1 MLLSD
6 RATNL
11 QENGKSG
18 IGNDES
24 ITDTNNSLVY
34 DELPLNRSSN
44 FVNESITIDRVM
56 TQPLELDET
65 VTSEPKDFISHLKN
79 LRYCNPKNMI
89 IGHVKINSLRNK
101 YDPIRSILENG
112 LCDIFTRSET
122 KLD

>member
-11 QENGKSG
+11 HEYGKSG

-44 FVNESITIDRVM
+44 FVNESITIDRDM
-56 TQPLELDET
+56 TQPLEIDET
-65 VTSEPKDFISHLKN
+65 VTSEPKDFISDLKN

-89 IGHVKINSLRNK
+89 IGHVNINSLRN
-101 YDPIRSILENG
+101 
-112 LCDIFTRSET
+112 
-122 KLD
+122 

>member
-56 TQPLELDET
+56 T
-65 VTSEPKDFISHLKN
+65 
-79 LRYCNPKNMI
+79 
-89 IGHVKINSLRNK
+89 
-101 YDPIRSILENG
+101 
-112 LCDIFTRSET
+112 
-122 KLD
+122 